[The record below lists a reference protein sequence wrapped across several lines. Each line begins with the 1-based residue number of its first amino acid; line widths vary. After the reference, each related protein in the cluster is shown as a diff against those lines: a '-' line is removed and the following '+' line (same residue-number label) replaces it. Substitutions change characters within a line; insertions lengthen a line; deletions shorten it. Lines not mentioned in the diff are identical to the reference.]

1 MRVHLWI
8 SLVMCISVIVALVVA
23 AAIIIIKLVAVQ
35 MDC

>member
-8 SLVMCISVIVALVVA
+8 SLVMCISIIVALVVA